1 MQIQDLDNLDVD
13 KYPDL
18 KELQAFYTVMKA
30 GDALYIPGTTQI
42 HMLDVHTYAHAY
54 GDMLQHT
61 NVFLIFHVASHDSSS
76 SLSLS
81 LPIPLILPIRGAV
94 RVCTGTA
101 AAHSLPQPHTRSS
114 EAASTCKCSPPPP
127 SCSSSALLVR
137 GGRRR
142 GGLQPP
148 LSLCASS
155 LPWFGCTLPTWNR
168 AHSAG

>member
-81 LPIPLILPIRGAV
+81 LSLSLSSCHSWRIHLLLPHPTCLCLPYEQGRG
-94 RVCTGTA
+94 
-101 AAHSLPQPHTRSS
+101 
-114 EAASTCKCSPPPP
+114 STTWKP
-127 SCSSSALLVR
+127 SSSTEV
-137 GGRRR
+137 
-142 GGLQPP
+142 
-148 LSLCASS
+148 
-155 LPWFGCTLPTWNR
+155 
-168 AHSAG
+168 